1 MIRIPLIAVLL
12 FCAAYGWR
20 QRSLSPIVGYLTL
33 LTCTLG
39 ICFVVRPDWSSG
51 AARMLGVG
59 RGADLVLYIWTAA
72 SILVLANVHFRLRTL
87 QAKVTILTR
96 ELAIL
101 DAQQRSDRH

>member
-1 MIRIPLIAVLL
+1 
-12 FCAAYGWR
+12 
-20 QRSLSPIVGYLTL
+20 
-33 LTCTLG
+33 
-39 ICFVVRPDWSSG
+39 
-51 AARMLGVG
+51 MLGVG